1 MIITAFACR
10 ICQST
15 NVKLYGHNCSG
26 TQRYHCN
33 DCGTTRVLKPK
44 KALLPEVEEAME
56 RSYLERSSL
65 RATGRIFGVSHG
77 TVFNKVKKKP
87 ATLQHSKQP

>member
-1 MIITAFACR
+1 MITTAFACR

-15 NVKLYGHNCSG
+15 NVKLYGHNCAG
-26 TQRYHCN
+26 TQRYQCK

-44 KALLPEVEEAME
+44 KALSAETEQAME
-56 RSYLERSSL
+56 RSYLERNSL

-77 TVFNKVKKKP
+77 TVFNKVKKKSP
-87 ATLQHSKQP
+87 